1 MEKFIGCNVFPP
13 SVMDEGH
20 EHEFINEVFEDF
32 SEHRRV
38 LLVPERFEWSSV
50 EEIAFDLLW
59 SSFERHDW
67 GQLTGELLNWDYWT
81 DIGVACN
88 CHTHF

>member
-59 SSFERHDW
+59 SSFERHD
-67 GQLTGELLNWDYWT
+67 
-81 DIGVACN
+81 
-88 CHTHF
+88 